1 MHQKCAVEVNPIGP
15 TRQPARES
23 AEAEHARKTY
33 SKRRKPSGVDD
44 ATKRNFH
51 HLRVISER
59 VFPFFLA
66 GRQISSALTGKSRV
80 RKTLVAAK
88 DVLEAN
94 LHCRGSATLDP
105 HPYFEVAIPPMGLW
119 RYGTRTPMGDFDLC
133 HSRAR
138 ASRWCVLN
146 GAGARIHQA
155 HTQLTFCPL
164 SFLDSDEERIDAEEL

>member
-1 MHQKCAVEVNPIGP
+1 MHQKCALEVNPIGP

-51 HLRVISER
+51 DLRVISER

-80 RKTLVAAK
+80 RKTLGEKSSRCEGCAGGQSS
-88 DVLEAN
+88 LS
-94 LHCRGSATLDP
+94 RFR
-105 HPYFEVAIPPMGLW
+105 HPRSTSLFRSGHSTDGLVEIWNKNSYGRLRPMSFS
-119 RYGTRTPMGDFDLC
+119 RTCLAMVC
-133 HSRAR
+133 SQR
-138 ASRWCVLN
+138 RWCADPPSPYATHFLPFVLL
-146 GAGARIHQA
+146 GQRRRA
-155 HTQLTFCPL
+155 
-164 SFLDSDEERIDAEEL
+164 D